1 MKFEEECV
9 FALFDVTELQAVL
22 RGKRRGGMF
31 GIVDEKQPPV
41 TEVRYND
48 TQLQTSTTISNK
60 QGKENK
66 SKERNSRTKLKLT

>member
-48 TQLQTSTTISNK
+48 TQTSTATSNK
-60 QGKENK
+60 HGKGNK
-66 SKERNSRTKLKLT
+66 KKERNSSTKLKLT

>member
-48 TQLQTSTTISNK
+48 TQTSTTTTSNK
-60 QGKENK
+60 QGKDK
-66 SKERNSRTKLKLT
+66 KKKERNSRTKLKLT

>member
-48 TQLQTSTTISNK
+48 TQVSSTTTATSVAK
-60 QGKENK
+60 KTKRRKETPGR
-66 SKERNSRTKLKLT
+66 SSS